1 MRLFKISTNL
11 SSVKLGSWTT
21 RSIKLDPVTFK
32 GGCGWNIQIFSLW
45 FEIHS
50 FRVIWNIQF
59 PCDYIY
65 SFHVIWNMSPQR
77 ADYWDLNTSS
87 PDPSHLQQM
96 LTLAICLN
104 LNTSHSDPSRMQH
117 MLTLAMSKSN
127 KQCQHVFSTSL
138 VKAAV
143 TTCPIK
149 NTWNNVQREQKHWIS
164 MVNRQLKIVLGESE
178 SKDIKCWNVSRQQL
192 CS

>member
-1 MRLFKISTNL
+1 MNNEVNKTGPCDIQ
-11 SSVKLGSWTT
+11 
-21 RSIKLDPVTFK
+21 
-32 GGCGWNIQIFSLW
+32 GWLW
-45 FEIHS
+45 LKYTDFLL
-50 FRVIWNIQF
+50 VIWNTQF
-59 PCDYIY
+59 PCDLKYTVSMWLHIQ

-164 MVNRQLKIVLGESE
+164 MVNRQLKILLGESE